1 MTAKEKKR
9 LDAYFQR
16 MHKDIHENKV
26 KKETSLKPHFMT
38 LLRDFWEGDQ
48 KGSLIE
54 EFGEKTQ
61 AKRNISY
68 DARLS
73 NEDGLTLGHIE
84 AKDDRDELE
93 KEINAK
99 KESGYQFQ
107 NILFWQPKGIILIQ
121 EEKKVSYNGQE
132 FIDLS
137 ESNKKREEDL
147 LGIIKIFLNYMP
159 PALANFKKNQEG
171 FLSAI
176 QEQADWLKQAIK
188 DAYEQENLSFQQ
200 ASQKLEELFEE
211 ALDRRLSQS
220 EMIDWA
226 IQHFFMR
233 SIFLSVFK
241 TDFLDTNP
249 IAKPLESF
257 LKELAYTKGKRNID
271 ELWQVKGAKNFYQDL
286 SASAGFIKE
295 EEEKQRFLNIMYERF
310 FSSYATKEADKFG
323 VVYTPP
329 EVVRFMLLSVDS
341 LLKKEFHLTEGLS
354 TRDVKIIDPFVGT
367 GNFLVHLLPM
377 ISYKNLEY
385 KYKNDLFAN
394 EIQLMPYYISQ
405 VNLADAYWACEGKGN
420 PNFPNLALAD
430 TFDLLETIQMGMPF
444 QELEENQEIIKRQQK
459 APIRVI
465 IGNPPYNAGQSR
477 EDDNNKNKKHPYLDS
492 LVKKDYADKS
502 KVTNKNALYDVYVKA
517 FRWATERLKDEKEG
531 IVSFISNGSFLD
543 AQSFDGMRQSLL
555 KSFDKIYI
563 VNLKGNVRKNPKISG
578 TKNNIFGI
586 QVDVAISFLVKNPN
600 LPPEEKGIYYQ
611 EVKKD
616 EWTRYEKLA
625 WLNERIENN
634 QVNWSFYQKLEP
646 KKEGRLWLTKGM
658 AEDFDHL
665 IPLGS
670 KEGKKKESSQDN
682 LIFKRYSRG
691 IQTARDTWAYNFSYK
706 QLEKNMQY
714 SIDFFNSELFRYQR
728 DWEEFK
734 STNSVKEI
742 EDKDLAKKRE
752 EAILDTFLNLSHDQT
767 QMKWSLGL
775 KNAFLRLSKKPHPKE
790 VLSKEKIRASQYR
803 PFLKKNLYLD
813 KNFNESVY
821 LNPSF
826 FPHSEAEKENKSII
840 VSSIGFRNTFGY
852 SISNKIIDLAFYID
866 GTQCFPLYTYTALDE
881 NNKPQEGEVTRTW
894 GGITY
899 RREENITDWAKEH
912 FQKAYDLTTVK
923 KEDIFYYIY
932 AILNHPDYAPR
943 YEANLKSELA
953 RIGIVGKRETFFELV
968 GLGESLANAILNYE
982 TLNPYELERVK
993 TKELPKHESR
1003 TKEWEIE
1010 GMKLIEDK
1018 EREGTLICILNNY
1031 IQFKGIP
1038 KTCLDFKIE
1047 GRSPLEWFIKNF
1059 KIKSD
1064 KESGI
1069 IDNPNDLW
1077 LIGEDEANPYYAE
1090 DIIPRLIQV
1099 GLIGRNIQETL
1110 KGIPLIFK
1118 DI

>member
-9 LDAYFQR
+9 LDAYFQK
-16 MHKDIHENKV
+16 MHKDMHENKV

-38 LLRDFWEGDQ
+38 LLRDFWEGDK

-54 EFGEKTQ
+54 EFREKTQ
-61 AKRNISY
+61 ANRNIYY

-257 LKELAYTKGKRNID
+257 LKELAYTKRKRNID
-271 ELWQVKGAKNFYQDL
+271 DLWQVNEAKNFYQDL

-341 LLKKEFHLTEGLS
+341 LLKKEFHLKEGLS
-354 TRDVKIIDPFVGT
+354 THDVKIIDPFVGT

-405 VNLADAYWACEGKGN
+405 VNLGDAYWACGGKGN
-420 PNFPNLALAD
+420 LTFPNLALAD
-430 TFDLLETIQMGMPF
+430 TFDLLETIQIGMPF

-459 APIRVI
+459 ASIQVI
-465 IGNPPYNAGQSR
+465 IGNPPYNAGQAK

-492 LVKKDYADKS
+492 LVKEDYANKS

-517 FRWATERLKDEKEG
+517 FRWATDRLKNEKEG
-531 IVSFISNGSFLD
+531 IVAFISNGSFLE
-543 AQSFDGMRQSLL
+543 AQSFDGMRGSLL
-555 KSFDKIYI
+555 ESFDKIYL

-611 EVKKD
+611 EVEKD

-625 WLNERIENN
+625 WLSERIENN

-646 KKEGRLWLTKGM
+646 QKEGRLWITTGM
-658 AEDFDHL
+658 AEDFNSL
-665 IPLGS
+665 IPLGT
-670 KEGKKKESSQDN
+670 KEGKKKGASQDN
-682 LIFKRYSRG
+682 LIFKTYSSG
-691 IQTARDTWAYNFSYK
+691 VGTARDIWAYNFSYK
-706 QLEKNMQY
+706 ELEKNMQG
-714 SIDFFNSELFRYQR
+714 SINFFNNELSRYQR
-728 DWEEFK
+728 DWQEFRA
-734 STNSVKEI
+734 TNVSKEI
-742 EDKDLAKKRE
+742 NDKELAKKRE
-752 EAILDTFLNLSHDQT
+752 EVLLDTFLANNHDMT
-767 QMKWSLGL
+767 QIKWSESL
-775 KNAFLRLSKKPHPKE
+775 KKDFIRLSKNLKSKE
-790 VLSKEKIRASQYR
+790 VFNKENIRLSQYR
-803 PFLKKNLYLD
+803 PFLKKNLYFDRLW
-813 KNFNESVY
+813 NERVY
-821 LNPSF
+821 LNPLL
-826 FPHSEAEKENKSII
+826 FPHPEAEKENKSII
-840 VSSIGFRNTFGY
+840 TSGIGFRNTFGY
-852 SISNKIIDLAFYID
+852 SISNKITDLAFYID
-866 GTQCFPLYTYTALDE
+866 STQCFPLYTYTALEE
-881 NNKPQEGEVTRTW
+881 NNKPQEGEILRHW

-899 RREENITDWAKEH
+899 RREENISDWALAY
-912 FQKAYDLTTVK
+912 FQKAYKVDSIK

-932 AILNHPDYAPR
+932 ALLNHPDYTPR
-943 YEANLKSELA
+943 YEANLKGDLA
-953 RIGIVGKRETFFELV
+953 RIGIVGSSETFFELV
-968 GLGESLANAILNYE
+968 GLGESLANAMLNYE
-982 TLNPYELERVK
+982 EISGYELEKIQV
-993 TKELPKHESR
+993 KELPSHEERS
-1003 TKEWEIE
+1003 KEWEITS
-1010 GMKLIEDK
+1010 MKLIEDSSHSDK
-1018 EREGTLICILNNY
+1018 LIIALNDY
-1031 IQFKGIP
+1031 IHYKGIP

-1064 KESGI
+1064 KESAI
-1069 IDNPNDLW
+1069 LDNPNDLW
-1077 LIGEDEANPYYAE
+1077 LIGEEEPNPYYAE
-1090 DIIPRLIQV
+1090 DLIPRLVQV
-1099 GLIGRNIQETL
+1099 GLIGRNIQESL
-1110 KGIPLIFK
+1110 KEIPLIFK